1 MSFKYETGKHI
12 NNQNIPL
19 YVSDNFDEAMKVFR
33 DKEYDFLR
41 RCLDCEGCSWIQNWI
56 FDTESW
62 TVAECRP
69 FNWCY
74 NISKVDIVHHR
85 DTDIEI
91 VSMTVNTL
99 EEAVAFQLLFE
110 SERNFIE
117 RNAPA
122 GKYQIRQKWDNENN
136 CWDAIEF
143 YDNGT
148 RYDWLPVDENWTHEV
163 TVNQTEDVNW
173 HTFESEQDAF
183 EFAEFSKNHSETKSV
198 SHRRYRINGNQIVVE
213 YWNEKMSIW
222 HE

>member
-1 MSFKYETGKHI
+1 MQFKYETGKNI

-19 YVSDNFDEAMKVFR
+19 YVSDNFEEALKVFR

-41 RCLDCEGCSWIQNWI
+41 RCLDVEGGNWYQNWI

-62 TVAECRP
+62 TVAEYKS
-69 FNWCY
+69 FMWCY
-74 NISKVDIVHHR
+74 DVCKVDVVH
-85 DTDIEI
+85 TDSIDI
-91 VSMTVNTL
+91 DIFSMSVCTI
-99 EEAVAFQLLFE
+99 EEATAFAMLFE
-110 SERNFIE
+110 TERNCLNRE
-117 RNAPA
+117 APS
-122 GKYQIRQKWDNENN
+122 GEFMVRQGWDYENN
-136 CWDAIEF
+136 CWKQLKF
-143 YDNGT
+143 YDKGT
-148 RYDWLPVDENWTHEV
+148 QYNWLPIAENWTHEV

-198 SHRRYRINGNQIVVE
+198 SHRRYRLNGNKIVVE